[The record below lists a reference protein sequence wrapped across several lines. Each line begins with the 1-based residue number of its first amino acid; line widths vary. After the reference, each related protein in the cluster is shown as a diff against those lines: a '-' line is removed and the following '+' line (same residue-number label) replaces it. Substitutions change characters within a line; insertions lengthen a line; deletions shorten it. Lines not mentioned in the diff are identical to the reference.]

1 MKKEKIVISFI
12 AVLIGI
18 FVAGIA
24 FYLYQSTKTIP
35 DSQTKTITVTPPT
48 PTASASIFLSIDKPT
63 DEEVVSTKTIIV
75 SGKTRPDATI
85 LISTSTVDQVIT
97 PARNGN
103 FSATVTI
110 GDDQNLIEIMAI
122 SPTGEETKITRT
134 VTYSTE
140 SF

>member
-1 MKKEKIVISFI
+1 MKTEKIVISFI

-48 PTASASIFLSIDKPT
+48 PTQSASIFLSIDKPV
-63 DEEVVSTKTIIV
+63 DEEVVNTKTITV
-75 SGKTRPDATI
+75 SGKTSPEATI
-85 LISTSTVDQVIT
+85 IISTDTTDQVIT

-103 FSATVTI
+103 FSATITI
-110 GDDQNLIEIMAI
+110 GDDQNHIEIMAVA
-122 SPTGEETKITRT
+122 PNGDETRITRT